1 MKEKKKADYVKDI
14 LVSLFGGYLITFLGI
29 VILAVL
35 LLILQISE
43 NMVDIGILVIYVTAC
58 LAAGIIVGKRTM
70 NKKFLWGMVSGV
82 MYFLILFIISMLAN
96 QSIENVGNDLVTTFC
111 ICVGSGTLGGMIS

>member
-58 LAAGIIVGKRTM
+58 LAAGIIVGKRTR